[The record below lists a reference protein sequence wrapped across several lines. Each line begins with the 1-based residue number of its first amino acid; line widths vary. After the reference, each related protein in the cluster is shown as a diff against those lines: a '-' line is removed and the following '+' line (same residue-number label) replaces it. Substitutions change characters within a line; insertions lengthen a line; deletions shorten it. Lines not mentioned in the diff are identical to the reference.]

1 MNHSET
7 WIVNFDPNI
16 YQVDNNRPAK
26 VLLFN
31 DIGKR
36 LKTFFKKS
44 PKHFVVSRKRYTF
57 ASHLRKTNAQMAESV
72 DALVSNTS
80 GATHPGSIPGLGT
93 TEKVEKLSPFSF
105 LYIPPTN
112 SKLHLHTRDNVP
124 ATASIKSMPNRTK
137 SSYYIL

>member
-31 DIGKR
+31 DIGKS

-44 PKHFVVSRKRYTF
+44 SKYFAVTKKSYTF
-57 ASHLRKTNAQMAESV
+57 ASHLRKTDAQMAESV

-93 TEKVEKLSPFSF
+93 TEKVEDFLRFPF
-105 LYIPPTN
+105 YIYRQPIQGCICM
-112 SKLHLHTRDNVP
+112 L
-124 ATASIKSMPNRTK
+124 ATTFRQQQA
-137 SSYYIL
+137 